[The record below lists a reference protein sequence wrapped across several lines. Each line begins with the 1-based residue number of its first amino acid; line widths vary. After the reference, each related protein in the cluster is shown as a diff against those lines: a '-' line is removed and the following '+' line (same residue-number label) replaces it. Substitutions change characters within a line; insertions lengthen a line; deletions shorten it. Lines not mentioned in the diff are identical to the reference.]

1 MPQPLRLGL
10 IGLGALGS
18 RIAARLLRTGF
29 SLEIYDIADI
39 ALRMF
44 NIDVGGSITG
54 SPKMM
59 AQACN
64 VVITVLPSAA
74 EVREVAFGWEGLAR
88 GFGSGSVLIDMG
100 SSDPIAT
107 KRLAEELA
115 GSGIDM
121 VDAPALG
128 TAEDAKGGKLSFVV
142 GGPEAPVERCRPIF
156 EALGERILRAGTT
169 GSGQA
174 AAALADF
181 LRGVEMLAASE
192 ALRIGQ
198 RFGLDAATLL
208 DIGER
213 LSAVAP
219 LIGGLLRQ
227 QVLTRQFDSGLALG
241 HLLKGLETASSVAQ
255 VCGVEAPLLA
265 ACRNSW
271 AAAETH
277 LGSGADQSAL
287 IRWLETLA
295 PTGPSPQPS
304 PRARGE
310 GGTRDPR
317 I

>member
-1 MPQPLRLGL
+1 MAELRLGL

-18 RIAARLLRTGF
+18 RIATRLLRTGF
-29 SLEIYDIADI
+29 SLEIYDIADV

-44 NIDVGGSITG
+44 NMDVGGSITG

-64 VVITVLPSAA
+64 VIITVLPSAA

-88 GFGSGSVLIDMG
+88 GFSSGGVLVDMG

-107 KRLAEELA
+107 SKLAEELA
-115 GSGIDM
+115 GCGIDM

-128 TAEDAKGGKLSFVV
+128 TAEDAKAGKLRFVV
-142 GGPEAPVERCRPIF
+142 GGPETAVERCRPIF
-156 EALGERILRAGTT
+156 ESLGERFLRAGTT

-198 RFGLDAATLL
+198 RFGLEAGTLL
-208 DIGER
+208 DIGEG
-213 LSAVAP
+213 LNAVGP
-219 LIGGLLRQ
+219 FVGGLLRQ

-241 HLLKGLETASSVAQ
+241 HLLKGLETASGVARA
-255 VCGVEAPLLA
+255 CRVEAPLLA
-265 ACRNSW
+265 TCRDSW
-271 AAAETH
+271 AAAETR

-287 IRWLETLA
+287 IRWLETLIPSA
-295 PTGPSPQPS
+295 PKTD
-304 PRARGE
+304 A
-310 GGTRDPR
+310 
-317 I
+317 

>member
-1 MPQPLRLGL
+1 MPDTLRLGL

-29 SLEIYDIADI
+29 PLEIYDIADV

-44 NIDVGGSITG
+44 NMDVGGSITG

-59 AQACN
+59 AQTCN
-64 VVITVLPSAA
+64 VVIAVLPSAA
-74 EVREVAFGWEGLAR
+74 EVREVSFGWEGLAR
-88 GFGSGSVLIDMG
+88 GFAGGGVLVDMG

-115 GSGIDM
+115 ACGVDM

-128 TAEDAKGGKLSFVV
+128 TAEDAKTGKLSFVV
-142 GGPEAPVERCRPIF
+142 GGPEAALERCRPIF
-156 EALGERILRAGTT
+156 EALGERILHAGTT

-192 ALRIGQ
+192 ALRIAQ
-198 RFGLDAATLL
+198 HFGLDAGTLL
-208 DIGER
+208 DIGEG
-213 LSAVAP
+213 LNALGPAV
-219 LIGGLLRQ
+219 GGLLRR

-241 HLLKGLETASSVAQ
+241 QLLKGLETASGVAQ
-255 VCGVEAPLLA
+255 ACGVEAPLLA

-271 AAAETH
+271 AAAGTR

-287 IRWLETLA
+287 IRWLETLVPSA
-295 PTGPSPQPS
+295 PKT
-304 PRARGE
+304 
-310 GGTRDPR
+310 DV
-317 I
+317 

>member
-29 SLEIYDIADI
+29 PLEIYDIADV

-44 NIDVGGSITG
+44 NMDVGGSITG

-59 AQACN
+59 AQTCN

-88 GFGSGSVLIDMG
+88 GFAGGGVLVDMG

-107 KRLAEELA
+107 KKLAEELA
-115 GSGIDM
+115 GCGIDM

-128 TAEDAKGGKLSFVV
+128 TAEDAKAGNLSFVV
-142 GGPEAPVERCRPIF
+142 GGPEAAVERCRPIL
-156 EALGERILRAGTT
+156 EALGERILRAGAT

-174 AAALADF
+174 AAALAAS

-192 ALRIGQ
+192 ALRIAQ
-198 RFGLDAATLL
+198 RFGLEAGASL
-208 DIGER
+208 DIGEG
-213 LSAVAP
+213 LGAVGP
-219 LIGGLLRQ
+219 IVGGVLRR

-241 HLLKGLETASSVAQ
+241 HLLKGLEIASGIAQ
-255 VCGVEAPLLA
+255 TCGVEAPLLA
-265 ACRNSW
+265 ACRDSW
-271 AAAETH
+271 AAAEAR

-287 IRWLETLA
+287 IRWLETLVPA
-295 PTGPSPQPS
+295 TPKTD
-304 PRARGE
+304 A
-310 GGTRDPR
+310 
-317 I
+317 